1 MTPFVGGKNGKA
13 SKKKHNVVEAVLVPV
28 ASTALVTTAA
38 FHSLTDHRDGNGNG
52 HVDDDRD
59 GSGGGSDGRV
69 QTGNGAVVAARR
81 TPPPHGW
88 REPEQPSFLDRVAGK
103 LPFLKPVAA
112 VQRRYGDVGGNQ
124 LAAAFTLQA
133 FLSIFPLVL
142 VALAALGFVA
152 AHSHGVAPGHT
163 DVAGHLVHRLGLK
176 GESAKML
183 TDAVAAAER
192 SRKTASL
199 VGFLGL
205 LWSGLG
211 LVGALQFAFNGVW
224 QVNDR
229 GVRDKV
235 FGLFWLGGAAVL
247 FVGGAAAT
255 TALRW
260 LPGILAPVGIL
271 ITFIVSLGLW
281 LWTLR
286 VLPNT
291 KLPWRRLLPGA
302 VLGAVGLEVL
312 KAVGAYY
319 VPKAVA
325 SSSQLYGSLGI
336 VFAVLAWLLLF
347 GRLVVYS
354 AVLNVVLYEKHE
366 GTVRAVVDAPPVPGA
381 RSVASRSGRLVTV
394 DTPS

>member
-1 MTPFVGGKNGKA
+1 MAHRLGRTLFVAGKNGKRA
-13 SKKKHNVVEAVLVPV
+13 KQKHNLLEAVVVPV
-28 ASTALVTTAA
+28 ASSALVTSAA
-38 FHSLTDHRDGNGNG
+38 IRSMRNG
-52 HVDDDRD
+52 HAD
-59 GSGGGSDGRV
+59 GQPGSLGGQSPP
-69 QTGNGAVVAARR
+69 RR
-81 TPPPHGW
+81 GP
-88 REPEQPSFLDRVAGK
+88 RRRPEDENPSLLDRLARK
-103 LPFLKPVAA
+103 APFLKPLAA
-112 VQRRYGDVGGNQ
+112 VQRRYGEVGGNQ

-133 FLSIFPLVL
+133 FLSIFPLIL
-142 VALAALGFVA
+142 VAISVVGFVA
-152 AHSHGVAPGHT
+152 AGSHT
-163 DVAGHLVHRLGLK
+163 DVAGRLVDQLGLK

-183 TDAVAAAER
+183 TDAVHAAVS

-199 VGFLGL
+199 VGFVGL

-235 FGLFWLGGAAVL
+235 FGLFWLGGAALL
-247 FVGGAAAT
+247 FVGGAVAT

-260 LPGILAPVGIL
+260 LPGVLAPLGIL
-271 ITFIVSLGLW
+271 VTFAVSLGLW

-291 KLPWRRLLPGA
+291 KLAWRALLPGA

-319 VPKAVA
+319 VPRAVA

-347 GRLVVYS
+347 GRLLVYA
-354 AVLNVVLYEKHE
+354 AVLNVVRYEEHE
-366 GTVRAVVDAPPVPGA
+366 GTVQAVVEAPPVPGA
-381 RSVASRSGRLVTV
+381 RPVASRSGRMATV
-394 DTPS
+394 ETPS

>member
-1 MTPFVGGKNGKA
+1 MAGKKTKR
-13 SKKKHNVVEAVLVPV
+13 SKQKRGVVETVLVPV
-28 ASTALVTTAA
+28 ASTAIVTTAA
-38 FHSLTDHRDGNGNG
+38 FHSLTDHRPPASAKGNGDGGGNGNRNG
-52 HVDDDRD
+52 D
-59 GSGGGSDGRV
+59 GE
-69 QTGNGAVVAARR
+69 TAAPRPA
-81 TPPPHGW
+81 TPP
-88 REPEQPSFLDRVAGK
+88 ETPSFLDRIATR

-112 VQRRYGDVGGNQ
+112 MQRRYGEVGGDQ

-133 FLSIFPLVL
+133 FLSIFPLLL
-142 VALAALGFVA
+142 VALAVLGFVA
-152 AHSHGVAPGHT
+152 AGHT
-163 DVAGHLVHRLGLK
+163 DVAGRMVSNLGLK

-183 TDAVAAAER
+183 TDAVAAAEK
-192 SRKTASL
+192 SRKAASI
-199 VGFLGL
+199 VGFAGL

-211 LVGALQFAFNGVW
+211 LVGALQHAFNGVW
-224 QVNDR
+224 QVNER
-229 GVRDKV
+229 GVKDKV

-260 LPGILAPVGIL
+260 LPGFLAPIGVV
-271 ITFIVSLGLW
+271 ITFAVSLGLW

-291 KLPWRRLLPGA
+291 KLHWRKLLPGA
-302 VLGAVGLEVL
+302 LLGAVGLEVL

-319 VPKAVA
+319 VPRAVA

-354 AVLNVVLYEKHE
+354 AVLNVTLYEEHE
-366 GTVRAVVDAPPVPGA
+366 GTVRAIVEAPPIPGA
-381 RSVASRSGRLVTV
+381 RPVASRSGRLVTA
-394 DTPS
+394 D

>member
-1 MTPFVGGKNGKA
+1 MAYPLGMTPFVAGKNGQRA
-13 SKKKHNVVEAVLVPV
+13 KKKHNVVESLLVPV
-28 ASTALVTTAA
+28 ASTALVTTAVI
-38 FHSLTDHRDGNGNG
+38 HSLTDHPDGNGRA
-52 HVDDDRD
+52 DRK
-59 GSGGGSDGRV
+59 GERRGGVGGQSPPRRGR
-69 QTGNGAVVAARR
+69 QSRPEEENPSLLDKLARR
-81 TPPPHGW
+81 A
-88 REPEQPSFLDRVAGK
+88 R
-103 LPFLKPVAA
+103 FLKPVAA
-112 VQRRYGDVGGNQ
+112 VQRRYGEVGGNQ

-133 FLSIFPLVL
+133 FLSIFPLIL

-152 AHSHGVAPGHT
+152 AHSHGIAGAHT
-163 DVAGHLVHRLGLK
+163 DVAGRLVDHLGLK

-183 TDAVAAAER
+183 TDAVAAAEET
-192 SRKTASL
+192 RKAASI
-199 VGFLGL
+199 VGFVGL

-224 QVNDR
+224 QVHER
-229 GVRDKV
+229 GLKDKV
-235 FGLFWLGGAAVL
+235 LGLFWLGGAALL

-260 LPGILAPVGIL
+260 LPGVLAPLGIL
-271 ITFIVSLGLW
+271 ITFGVSLGLW

-291 KLPWRRLLPGA
+291 RLPWKALLPGA

-319 VPKAVA
+319 VPRAVA

-336 VFAVLAWLLLF
+336 VFAILAWLLLF

-354 AVLNVVLYEKHE
+354 AVLNVVRYEQHE
-366 GTVRAVVDAPPVPGA
+366 GTVRAVVEAPPVPGA
-381 RSVASRSGRLVTV
+381 GPVASRSGRLVTA
-394 DTPS
+394 DS

>member
-1 MTPFVGGKNGKA
+1 MARKKA
-13 SKKKHNVVEAVLVPV
+13 KGSKRQPKGSRRQHGVVESVLVPV
-28 ASTALVTTAA
+28 ASTAIVTTAA
-38 FHSLTDHRDGNGNG
+38 IHSLTDHHDGAPANGNG
-52 HVDDDRD
+52 K
-59 GSGGGSDGRV
+59 G
-69 QTGNGAVVAARR
+69 TGDHRLARPQAAS
-81 TPPPHGW
+81 
-88 REPEQPSFLDRVAGK
+88 EPETPSFLDRIATR

-112 VQRRYGDVGGNQ
+112 VQRRYGDVGGDQ
-124 LAAAFTLQA
+124 LAGAFTLQA
-133 FLSIFPLVL
+133 FLSIFPLIL

-152 AHSHGVAPGHT
+152 AHSQGVTGHT
-163 DVAGHLVHRLGLK
+163 DVASRLVDQLGLK

-183 TDAVAAAER
+183 TDAVAAAEK
-192 SRKTASL
+192 SRKAASV

-224 QVNDR
+224 QVNER
-229 GVRDKV
+229 GMKDKV
-235 FGLFWLGGAAVL
+235 LGLFWLGGAAVL
-247 FVGGAAAT
+247 FLGGAAAT

-260 LPGILAPVGIL
+260 LPGFLAPVGIL
-271 ITFIVSLGLW
+271 VTFAVSLGLW

-291 KLPWRRLLPGA
+291 KLPWRRLMPGA

-336 VFAVLAWLLLF
+336 VFAILAWLLLF

-354 AVLNVVLYEKHE
+354 AVLNVTLYEKHE
-366 GTVRAVVDAPPVPGA
+366 GTVRAIVEAPPVPGA
-381 RSVASRSGRLVTV
+381 RPLASRSGRLVTT
-394 DTPS
+394 DS

>member
-1 MTPFVGGKNGKA
+1 VADKKTKRA
-13 SKKKHNVVEAVLVPV
+13 KKKRGVVEGVLVPM

-38 FHSLTDHRDGNGNG
+38 IRSMTDHHNGNANGNGNG
-52 HVDDDRD
+52 PN
-59 GSGGGSDGRV
+59 
-69 QTGNGAVVAARR
+69 GNGADHPARPR
-81 TPPPHGW
+81 PASQ
-88 REPEQPSFLDRVAGK
+88 PEQSSFLDKIAAK

-133 FLSIFPLVL
+133 FLSLFPLVL
-142 VALAALGFVA
+142 VAIAVLGFVA
-152 AHSHGVAPGHT
+152 AGSDT
-163 DVAGHLVHRLGLK
+163 DVGGRLVDQLGLQ
-176 GESAKML
+176 GESAKMM
-183 TDAVAAAER
+183 TDAVGSAES
-192 SRKTASL
+192 SRKSASI

-211 LVGALQFAFNGVW
+211 LVGALQYAYNSVW

-229 GVRDKV
+229 GMKDKL
-235 FGLFWLGGAAVL
+235 FGLSWLAGAAVL

-260 LPGILAPVGIL
+260 LPGFLAPLGIL
-271 ITFIVSLGLW
+271 ITFAVSLALW
-281 LWTLR
+281 LWTSR

-302 VLGAVGLEVL
+302 LLGAIGLEVL
-312 KAVGAYY
+312 KFAGAYY

-336 VFAVLAWLLLF
+336 VFAVLAWMLLF

-354 AVLNVVLYEKHE
+354 AVLNVVRYEEHE
-366 GTVRAVVDAPPVPGA
+366 GTIRAIVEAPPLPDVRP
-381 RSVASRSGRLVTV
+381 VANRSGRLVAA
-394 DTPS
+394 D

>member
-1 MTPFVGGKNGKA
+1 MAGKKA
-13 SKKKHNVVEAVLVPV
+13 KKSKPKRGVVETVLLPV
-28 ASTALVTTAA
+28 ASTAIVTTAA
-38 FHSLTDHRDGNGNG
+38 FHSLTDHRPAGGNGDGGNGNG
-52 HVDDDRD
+52 
-59 GSGGGSDGRV
+59 GGGM
-69 QTGNGAVVAARR
+69 A
-81 TPPPHGW
+81 TPRPASPPAS
-88 REPEQPSFLDRVAGK
+88 PTLLDRIATR

-112 VQRRYGDVGGNQ
+112 MQRRYGEVGGDQ

-133 FLSIFPLVL
+133 FLSIFPLLL
-142 VALAALGFVA
+142 VALAVLGFVA
-152 AHSHGVAPGHT
+152 AGHT
-163 DVAGHLVHRLGLK
+163 DVPGRMVSNLGLK

-183 TDAVAAAER
+183 TDAVASAER
-192 SRKTASL
+192 SRKAASI

-211 LVGALQFAFNGVW
+211 LVGALQHAYNGVW
-224 QVNDR
+224 QVNER
-229 GVRDKV
+229 GVKDKV
-235 FGLFWLGGAAVL
+235 LGLFWLGGAAVL

-260 LPGILAPVGIL
+260 LPGFLAPVGVL
-271 ITFIVSLGLW
+271 ITFVVSLGLW

-291 KLPWRRLLPGA
+291 KLHWRHLLPGA

-319 VPKAVA
+319 VPRAVA

-354 AVLNVVLYEKHE
+354 AVLNVTLYEKHE
-366 GTVRAVVDAPPVPGA
+366 GTVRAIVEAPPIPGA
-381 RSVASRSGRLVTV
+381 RPVASRSGRLVTA
-394 DTPS
+394 D

>member
-1 MTPFVGGKNGKA
+1 MAHGLGMTPHVAGKDGKG
-13 SKKKHNVVEAVLVPV
+13 SKKKHNLVEAVLVPV
-28 ASTALVTTAA
+28 ASTAIVTTAA
-38 FHSLTDHRDGNGNG
+38 IHSLTDHPDGNGNG
-52 HVDDDRD
+52 GRPGDDPASPRP
-59 GSGGGSDGRV
+59 
-69 QTGNGAVVAARR
+69 AR
-81 TPPPHGW
+81 P
-88 REPEQPSFLDRVAGK
+88 PEQPSFLDRVAARA
-103 LPFLKPVAA
+103 PFLKPVAA
-112 VQRRYGDVGGNQ
+112 VQRRYGEVGGNQ

-142 VALAALGFVA
+142 VGLAVLGFVSV
-152 AHSHGVAPGHT
+152 HSHAVAGAHT
-163 DVAGHLVHRLGLK
+163 DLAGRLVDHLGLK

-183 TDAVAAAER
+183 TDAVHTAEK
-192 SRKTASL
+192 SRKAASL
-199 VGFLGL
+199 VGFVGL

-211 LVGALQFAFNGVW
+211 LVGALQNAFNAVW

-229 GVRDKV
+229 GMKDKAL
-235 FGLFWLGGAAVL
+235 GLFWLIGAAVL

-260 LPGILAPVGIL
+260 LPGVLAPVGIL
-271 ITFIVSLGLW
+271 VTFAVSLGLW

-291 KLPWRRLLPGA
+291 RVSWRALLPGA

-319 VPKAVA
+319 VPRAVA

-347 GRLVVYS
+347 GRLAVYA
-354 AVLNVVLYEKHE
+354 AVLNVVRYEQHE

-381 RSVASRSGRLVTV
+381 RPVATRSGRLVTA
-394 DTPS
+394 D